1 MNESDVSGKRRM
13 KKKELE
19 EEDKRNSQL
28 LQGLPIELLLY
39 IICILCGINSKI
51 HVISSIQSHNLKTYI
66 NILLNVSKNLEEKM
80 LHLLTQ
86 EKKVRTQYLK
96 AKQKIECLYLDTYH
110 FYVSESNNIDYITLK
125 KYMDH
130 YTSKYSKR
138 ENNPLIYVLKKKS
151 IKDNFQLILMV
162 IKCMQELYQERLDES
177 KYIGN
182 LDIFY
187 QNIFKKLI
195 HYDPSQSTEDFKI
208 FKFKYFTKFLKK
220 TNYII
225 NTINLNT
232 LIQLYPSLINL
243 LSNED
248 REKVKYEIKNDDDF
262 YTIVQLDRMNIYE
275 WLLVDLPYIN
285 NTFIQKFIFHQS
297 IKNNHNLF
305 RRVYFLEKNYQ
316 ECALHKCIDYA
327 IEHPEFII
335 DLELSKQQSIVDL
348 YKNKLKYTSS
358 SIQETEFK
366 KDINT
371 LKLLSKFIQKEKI
384 SMNIYL
390 LKYASIEVQEDY
402 LDDDRFNLQYCHST
416 IQKTWY
422 IRNPLY
428 YNGCLSEAVYLKIA
442 KKYHFEE
449 DDEEEADDDEEE
461 ADDEEDEELEVEEKL
476 VEEEELSNYMRNF
489 NRRHSCDIYDE
500 MISVIEPKNSD
511 EDESDEDES
520 DEDESD
526 EDEYDED
533 DE

>member
-1 MNESDVSGKRRM
+1 M
-13 KKKELE
+13 
-19 EEDKRNSQL
+19 
-28 LQGLPIELLLY
+28 
-39 IICILCGINSKI
+39 NSK
-51 HVISSIQSHNLKTYI
+51 HN
-66 NILLNVSKNLEEKM
+66 E
-80 LHLLTQ
+80 
-86 EKKVRTQYLK
+86 
-96 AKQKIECLYLDTYH
+96 
-110 FYVSESNNIDYITLK
+110 
-125 KYMDH
+125 
-130 YTSKYSKR
+130 
-138 ENNPLIYVLKKKS
+138 
-151 IKDNFQLILMV
+151 
-162 IKCMQELYQERLDES
+162 
-177 KYIGN
+177 
-182 LDIFY
+182 
-187 QNIFKKLI
+187 
-195 HYDPSQSTEDFKI
+195 
-208 FKFKYFTKFLKK
+208 

-225 NTINLNT
+225 NTTNLNT
-232 LIQLYPSLINL
+232 LIQFYPSLINL

-248 REKVKYEIKNDDDF
+248 REKVKYKIKNDDDF
-262 YTIVQLDRMNIYE
+262 YTMVQLDRRNLYE
-275 WLLVDLPYIN
+275 WLLLDLPYNN

-316 ECALHKCIDYA
+316 QCALHKCIDYA

-358 SIQETEFK
+358 SIQEIEFK

-428 YNGCLSEAVYLKIA
+428 YNGCLSKEVYLKIH

-461 ADDEEDEELEVEEKL
+461 ADDDEEEADDDEDEELEVEEKL

-489 NRRHSCDIYDE
+489 NRRHSCDIYDDDE
-500 MISVIEPKNSD
+500 MISVIEQKNSD
-511 EDESDEDES
+511 EDESDED
-520 DEDESD
+520 DE
-526 EDEYDED
+526 
-533 DE
+533 